1 MIETQE
7 IRVNRLEEMMGTT
20 LESQTA
26 TLRVLRDISK
36 RVEENSARLEEH
48 SIILKQHSII
58 LMEHT
63 AILKEHS
70 VILKEHSA
78 ILQEHSTRL
87 ANLEQIMSRVL
98 DELVA
103 IKEILAASRGMG
115 FVPESDEKD

>member
-26 TLRVLRDISK
+26 TLRVLKDIST
-36 RVEENSARLEEH
+36 RVEENSARLDEH
-48 SIILKQHSII
+48 S
-58 LMEHT
+58 T
-63 AILKEHS
+63 ILKEHS
-70 VILKEHSA
+70 VILLEHTTILKEHSA
-78 ILQEHSTRL
+78 ILKEHSAILKEHSSRL
-87 ANLEQIMSRVL
+87 ANLEQIMSKVL

-115 FVPESDEKD
+115 FVPESDDKD